1 MSEEG
6 QDRFDRT
13 HPEQIISPNDSAKQ
27 GTNELPGTDLDSLQ
41 DLELRSRV
49 LIIDDDP
56 EAVTLLKL
64 TLRSSGFDVTGAH
77 SAEQAIEKCSQ
88 FNPDIILLDLM
99 MPRVD
104 GWVTFRRLR
113 KLTDA
118 PVVIVSALGEK
129 TDIVQ
134 GLNTGADDYVSKP
147 FYPPEI
153 VSRIRAVLRRA
164 KTSQP
169 VTARLFPDV
178 RLWID
183 FETKEV
189 NLGTQ
194 SIMLTPKEFSVLEV
208 LGREAP
214 RPVSYEQLAEDIWG
228 LDTKKAQNRLK
239 WTIHNL
245 RIKLKD
251 NPLGEDLIR
260 NRTGFGYQL
269 NMKP

>member
-1 MSEEG
+1 MNGDEQE
-6 QDRFDRT
+6 RFNGIR
-13 HPEQIISPNDSAKQ
+13 HEQIISADPAAERESN
-27 GTNELPGTDLDSLQ
+27 GLPGTDLDN
-41 DLELRSRV
+41 LEEQEPRPRV
-49 LIIDDDP
+49 LIVDDDP
-56 EAVTLLKL
+56 DMVTLLKL
-64 TLRSSGFDVTGAH
+64 TLRSSGFDVTGAY
-77 SAEQAIEKCSQ
+77 SAEQAVEKCSQ

-99 MPRVD
+99 MPHVD

-113 KLTDA
+113 KLTEA
-118 PVVIVSALGEK
+118 PVVIVSARGEK
-129 TDIVQ
+129 SDIVQ

-153 VSRIRAVLRRA
+153 VSRVHAVLRRA
-164 KTSQP
+164 KTGQP
-169 VTARLFPDV
+169 VTARLFPDI
-178 RLWID
+178 RLRID

-194 SIMLTPKEFSVLEV
+194 SIVLTPKEFSVLEV

-214 RPVSYEQLAEDIWG
+214 HPVSYEQLARDVWG
-228 LDTKKAQNRLK
+228 LDTEKIHNRLK

-245 RIKLKD
+245 RIKLTE

-269 NMKP
+269 NIEP